1 MTDFEKANTH
11 DGVSL
16 RNAVRLKEHT
26 LSPFKANGSAVSIGR
41 AAVIGAD
48 GSVLTRA
55 ITRQLTNLAAGTADT
70 DAVNVAQLKQVKT
83 YADGIANTVKELTD
97 KVVNGNRDFAG
108 DDQNKVS
115 VKVGET
121 MEITGG
127 AATNNLSDDNIGV
140 VKRENGVSIKLS
152 KDLKGLNTAEFNTSI
167 TVGTGD
173 NKTVITGDSIRTG
186 NTTINNNGLTVVNED
201 SSKTLPS
208 RMTTSTW
215 VATPSTTLVKLRM
228 PATPSTKVS
237 STGRLAP
244 STAA

>member
-1 MTDFEKANTH
+1 MASAQKCCPPQRTYPVA
-11 DGVSL
+11 L
-16 RNAVRLKEHT
+16 Q
-26 LSPFKANGSAVSIGR
+26 ANGSAVSIGR

-140 VKRENGVSIKLS
+140 VKKGENGVSIKLS
-152 KDLKGLNTAEFNTSI
+152 KDLKA
-167 TVGTGD
+167 
-173 NKTVITGDSIRTG
+173 SIRQNSTPASLSVPA
-186 NTTINNNGLTVVNED
+186 TTRRSL
-201 SSKTLPS
+201 
-208 RMTTSTW
+208 
-215 VATPSTTLVKLRM
+215 
-228 PATPSTKVS
+228 PATPFARAIRQST
-237 STGRLAP
+237 T
-244 STAA
+244 TALQL